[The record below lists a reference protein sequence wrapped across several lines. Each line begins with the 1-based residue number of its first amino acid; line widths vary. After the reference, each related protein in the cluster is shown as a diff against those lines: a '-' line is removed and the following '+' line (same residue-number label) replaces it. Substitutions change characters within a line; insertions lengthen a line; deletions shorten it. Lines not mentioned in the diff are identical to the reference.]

1 MAAIESFYEKV
12 RLIHDLMEAQ
22 QNLDWDMQVMMP
34 HKGAAQRANQAS
46 ALAGQVHLLATD
58 PALGEAIAALES
70 DSSLDSA
77 ARADVREAR
86 RAFDREV
93 KLPARLV
100 TERAQAVALAQGAW
114 EEARPKNDFAAFLPY
129 LEKVVALT
137 REMADRLK
145 KTSAY
150 DALLDE
156 YEPGMTEA
164 GLRRI
169 FADLKGRLLPLLDAV
184 KGAPRRPDDSILH
197 RDYPIEKQRAFCRR
211 MAGDMGF
218 DLDAGRLDES
228 AHPFTNGTF
237 HDVRL
242 TTRYMENFIQAALF
256 GAMHEAGHGIYE
268 QGLSPE
274 RFRDPAG
281 QACSLG
287 IHESQS
293 RFWENIIG
301 RSRPFWEFYFKPLKE
316 TFPGALGGESVEAF
330 YGAVNSVEPSL
341 IRVEADEATYNLHIL
356 VRFDIESGLL
366 AGDVQPKELPELWNA
381 KMKEYLGIVPPD
393 DAHGCLQDI
402 HWSGGSIGYFATY
415 ALGSI
420 LSVQLFEQAARDIPS
435 LSSQIEHG
443 EFGGLLN
450 WLRKNL
456 HQHGRKFTLDELAR
470 RITGEPLTTK
480 PYLGYLKKKFGEIY
494 GV

>member
-12 RLIHDLMEAQ
+12 RLIHDLTEVQ
-22 QNLDWDMQVMMP
+22 QNVDWDMQVMMP
-34 HKGAAQRANQAS
+34 HKGAMQRANQAA

-58 PALGEAIAALES
+58 PALGDAIAAMEGET
-70 DSSLDSA
+70 SLDEA
-77 ARADVREAR
+77 ERADVREAR
-86 RAFDREV
+86 RFYDREA

-114 EEARPKNDFAAFLPY
+114 EEARPKNDFGSFVPY

-137 REMADRLK
+137 REMAALLK
-145 KTSAY
+145 KTCAY

-164 GLRRI
+164 ELRRI

-184 KGAPRRPDDSILH
+184 KGAPKRPDASILH
-197 RDYPIEKQRAFCRR
+197 GHFPRERQRAFCLKVI
-211 MAGDMGF
+211 AEMGF

-237 HDVRL
+237 QDVRL
-242 TTRYMENFIQAALF
+242 TTRYIEDFLPAALF

-268 QGLSPE
+268 QGLDAGKY
-274 RFRDPAG
+274 RDPAG

-293 RFWENIIG
+293 RFWENVIG
-301 RSRPFWEFYFKPLKE
+301 RSRPFWECHFKPLKE
-316 TFPGALGGESVEAF
+316 AFPEALGGATAESF
-330 YGAVNSVEPSL
+330 YGAVNNVAPSL

-366 AGDVQPKELPELWNA
+366 AGDVQPKELPGLWNA
-381 KMKEYLGIVPPD
+381 KMKEYLGITPPSD
-393 DAHGCLQDI
+393 RDGVLQDI
-402 HWSGGSIGYFATY
+402 HWSAGLIGYFPTY
-415 ALGSI
+415 ALGNLYAAQFREAMAREI
-420 LSVQLFEQAARDIPS
+420 PDLAARLANGD
-435 LSSQIEHG
+435 LMAVKRW
-443 EFGGLLN
+443 LN
-450 WLRKNL
+450 EKIHR
-456 HQHGRKFTLDELAR
+456 HGRRWLAGELCQKV
-470 RITGEPLTTK
+470 TGKPLGAG
-480 PYLGYLKKKFGEIY
+480 PFISYLKDKYAGIY
-494 GV
+494 GI

>member
-12 RLIHDLMEAQ
+12 RLIHDLTEAQ

-34 HKGAAQRANQAS
+34 RKGAAQRANQAS

-70 DSSLDSA
+70 DPSLDA
-77 ARADVREAR
+77 VARADVREAR

-114 EEARPKNDFAAFLPY
+114 EEARPKNDFAGFLPH
-129 LEKVVALT
+129 LEKVVSLT
-137 REMADRLK
+137 REMAERLK
-145 KTSAY
+145 TTSAY

-164 GLRRI
+164 ELKRI
-169 FADLKGRLLPLLDAV
+169 FADLKGRLIPLLDALR
-184 KGAPRRPDDSILH
+184 GAPKRPDDSILH
-197 RDYPIEKQRAFCRR
+197 RDYPKEKQRAFCRR
-211 MAGDMGF
+211 MVGDMGF

-237 HDVRL
+237 RDVRL
-242 TTRYMENFIQAALF
+242 TTRYMEDFLQAALF

-268 QGLSPE
+268 QGLDPE

-301 RSRPFWEFYFKPLKE
+301 RSRPFWEFYFNPLKE
-316 TFPGALGGESVEAF
+316 TFPGSLGNVSAEAF
-330 YGAVNSVEPSL
+330 YGAVNSVKPSL

-356 VRFDIESGLL
+356 VRFDIESDLL
-366 AGDVQPKELPELWNA
+366 AGKVQPRELPALWNA
-381 KMKEYLGIVPPD
+381 KMKEYLGITPPD
-393 DAHGCLQDI
+393 DRDGVLQDI
-402 HWSGGSIGYFATY
+402 HWSAGLIGYFPTY
-415 ALGSI
+415 ALGNLYAAQFREALLKEVTD
-420 LSVQLFEQAARDIPS
+420 LSARLAKGD
-435 LSSQIEHG
+435 
-443 EFGGLLN
+443 LLVVKR
-450 WLRKNL
+450 WLNENIHR
-456 HQHGRKFTLDELAR
+456 HGRLLLSNELC
-470 RITGEPLTTK
+470 IKVTGEPLSAQ
-480 PYLGYLKKKFGEIY
+480 PFIRYLKEKYAEIY
-494 GV
+494 GI